1 MRPLRRANVS
11 LLAAAVALVCG
22 LSASVGFAYTVVLK
36 DGSKITTKQKYRV
49 QGKRAVLLLP
59 NGSEAFLDLAEIDT
73 AKTEQANKEDY
84 GTAVVLDGGPQPTQA
99 APAPRERRL
108 QDLIKTQ
115 GDTPDAREPV
125 RRPPGTGA
133 IPTRP
138 ETTAPTRGA
147 DAASSRR
154 PATNSAAATALLARF
169 RADGIDE
176 VELSQGSASS
186 RIRADVVT
194 PSEATVFRALT
205 IAASAL
211 LEVRKTQA
219 TSISA
224 IELTMATPSRERAGT
239 FVLTPEQAE
248 QLAGG
253 KIEVSEFFVANVQF

>member
-1 MRPLRRANVS
+1 MRSLRRASVAALAITS
-11 LLAAAVALVCG
+11 ALLLGLVASAG
-22 LSASVGFAYTVVLK
+22 LAYTVVLK
-36 DGSKITTKQKYRV
+36 DGSKITAKQKYRV
-49 QGKRAVLLLP
+49 QGTRAVLTLP
-59 NGSEAFLDLAEIDT
+59 NGSEAFLDLALIDA
-73 AKTEQANKEDY
+73 AKTEKANQEDY

-115 GDTPDAREPV
+115 GDSPATREPV

-138 ETTAPTRGA
+138 EPAPSRGG
-147 DAASSRR
+147 DAVSPRR
-154 PATNSAAATALLARF
+154 PASNSAAASAVLARF
-169 RADGIDE
+169 RAEGIDE

-211 LEVRKTQA
+211 VEVRKSSA
-219 TSISA
+219 TSIAA

-239 FVLTPEQAE
+239 FILTPEQAE

-253 KIEVSEFFVANVQF
+253 KVEVSEFFVANVQF